1 MKRDN
6 RTSGQNSK
14 NDDKKILR
22 SLLVSSVNYFSDLSQ
37 VIVYDLSKLY
47 QILIFI
53 GKLFFIF

>member
-6 RTSGQNSK
+6 RTSGQNNK

-37 VIVYDLSKLY
+37 VIVYDLSKMY